1 MRDILPGQCIW
12 VDWREE
18 LDGMAIAKNWIVKFE
33 GGHWKVMG
41 ARSPT
46 ERLPYM
52 EIQLMFL
59 FSILP
64 EPRYFDGAVTGNW
77 TGRTTCFCT

>member
-33 GGHWKVMG
+33 GGQ
-41 ARSPT
+41 
-46 ERLPYM
+46 RLPYM